1 MFGLFGRKNDKAKR
15 DDADAV
21 PQVPPPPAGGV
32 VPPAPTPVRTD
43 SRVRLIAPGP
53 GQPEGMR
60 VGIVEALE
68 QPEGGQGYIVE
79 LTATGQMEILAWIGG
94 DDAVHPTRTVL
105 SEAPT
110 PQDVV
115 LKLDPW
121 NDGNPRIGAIFLWD
135 TVYGGFKGG
144 DPDIPICIGEYTVDA
159 DGGVYIALCSFD
171 VGVYGSSSHR
181 RADAIAACWL
191 AACRLPALR
200 GERITTSSGRFSDF
214 FEEVEK
220 MPLPDAVD
228 MVIHRGTSTSGRV
241 TPVERALARQLV
253 EIGAPQI
260 RQIATNTEL
269 SMHRLDTTGQFWIT
283 FDANDVQGLQR
294 DLVIAIEGAFNRAV
308 EARAVACTLDNDLG
322 LLSTL
327 DELQAGSAFRRAFVR
342 WGEHT
347 RFVRGRIDGR
357 NPYMELYDAHARRGG
372 AWESLTR
379 FGNVAEALRL
389 PMRLEYGVDVDN
401 ASGVMAIGFNAPTA
415 MSFPASRI
423 GDDGTWIDIRD
434 MRGAQAASYA
444 LRLAGLL
451 AYVGFTS
458 SIATTSVTVT
468 ARAGMLTGTPVLSLR
483 FDRMAFF
490 GDVLPHYLNDDINDE
505 RYDGDPAALLA
516 VFRPAASIAEFGED
530 RGLKGIAPLPLP
542 PAIAAHRVP
551 LWKDTRA
558 LPDELKVRLR
568 ADRACDLDVL
578 HDTSPITI
586 ADVDKIIESNEES
599 PMSAVIELE
608 SVIMELLKP
617 LPEETPTLKPLYCN
631 NQAERELVALNDDDD
646 PSAHADGV
654 PGTDP
659 SAIRYFPV
667 PDAMFRAL
675 MALLRFNVENGHV
688 KEAEELVA
696 RIHHYS
702 KLFIP
707 AYVTESALYV
717 DTETPDWQQDA
728 DVLIKALPYAVDVS
742 DIAMLYYRL
751 AYAMRNLG
759 KADVSAACYAM
770 TLTMPVRWLREPAIE
785 ELGEVLEGDM
795 SRAPAIEDAKRLL
808 RANGIPVVPSHAL
821 MHALAQNTIDL
832 VDAGFPLAAG
842 AGTRLC
848 ASVDHDDTLNWL
860 GSTLLYGTY
869 SEDEI
874 SE

>member
-1 MFGLFGRKNDKAKR
+1 M
-15 DDADAV
+15 
-21 PQVPPPPAGGV
+21 
-32 VPPAPTPVRTD
+32 
-43 SRVRLIAPGP
+43 
-53 GQPEGMR
+53 
-60 VGIVEALE
+60 
-68 QPEGGQGYIVE
+68 
-79 LTATGQMEILAWIGG
+79 
-94 DDAVHPTRTVL
+94 
-105 SEAPT
+105 
-110 PQDVV
+110 
-115 LKLDPW
+115 
-121 NDGNPRIGAIFLWD
+121 
-135 TVYGGFKGG
+135 
-144 DPDIPICIGEYTVDA
+144 
-159 DGGVYIALCSFD
+159 
-171 VGVYGSSSHR
+171 
-181 RADAIAACWL
+181 
-191 AACRLPALR
+191 
-200 GERITTSSGRFSDF
+200 
-214 FEEVEK
+214 
-220 MPLPDAVD
+220 
-228 MVIHRGTSTSGRV
+228 
-241 TPVERALARQLV
+241 
-253 EIGAPQI
+253 
-260 RQIATNTEL
+260 
-269 SMHRLDTTGQFWIT
+269 
-283 FDANDVQGLQR
+283 
-294 DLVIAIEGAFNRAV
+294 
-308 EARAVACTLDNDLG
+308 ARAIACTLDNDLG

-327 DELQAGSAFRRAFVR
+327 DEQQAGFAFRLAFAR
-342 WGEHT
+342 WDEHA

-357 NPYMELYDAHARRGG
+357 NPYMELYDAHAKRGG

-389 PMRLEYGVDVDN
+389 PLRLEYGVDVDN

-458 SIATTSVTVT
+458 SIATTSITVT

-599 PMSAVIELE
+599 PVSAVIELE
-608 SVIMELLKP
+608 SVIMELSKP

-654 PGTDP
+654 PGADP

-675 MALLRFNVENGHV
+675 MALLRINVEEGHA
-688 KEAEELVA
+688 KEAEELAA